1 MSKQSACGNSVILTI
16 DSICLRNLQEL
27 KFYFQNSHTVV
38 KLLISGCETEARAFA
53 AIASSLKD
61 TEVRVLCLHQ
71 DEAERCTAAMKELNV
86 TLHWNGEEPT
96 SITSQPAL
104 VTNKPEDAIRDV
116 NIVVFMLPASAHQVF
131 LDALKPHIKP
141 GTIIVGLPGGP
152 GFEFQV
158 LHVLGDVGQ
167 QCTIMNFESSPW
179 DCHYT
184 EFGVDCEVLGNLLGT
199 IKVIVSLFKF
209 L

>member
-1 MSKQSACGNSVILTI
+1 M
-16 DSICLRNLQEL
+16 IC
-27 KFYFQNSHTVV
+27 
-38 KLLISGCETEARAFA
+38 GCETEARAFA
-53 AIASSLKD
+53 GIASSLKD

-71 DEAERCTAAMKELNV
+71 DEAERCSASMKELKV
-86 TLHWNGEEPT
+86 TFHWNGKEST
-96 SITSQPAL
+96 SIKSPAL
-104 VTNKPEDAIRDV
+104 VTSNLEDAIRDV
-116 NIVVFMLPASAHQVF
+116 NIVVFLLPASAHHVF

-152 GFEFQV
+152 GFEFQL

-179 DCHYT
+179 ICHYT
-184 EFGVDCEVLGNLLGT
+184 EYGVDCEVLGNLLGA
-199 IKVIVSLFKF
+199 IKVIVSQFKF

>member
-1 MSKQSACGNSVILTI
+1 M
-16 DSICLRNLQEL
+16 IC
-27 KFYFQNSHTVV
+27 
-38 KLLISGCETEARAFA
+38 GCETEARAFA
-53 AIASSLKD
+53 GIASSLKD
-61 TEVRVLCLHQ
+61 TEVRVLCLRQ
-71 DEAERCTAAMKELNV
+71 DEAERCNAAMKELKV
-86 TLHWNGEEPT
+86 TFHWKGEEST
-96 SITSQPAL
+96 SIKSQPAL
-104 VTNKPEDAIRDV
+104 VTSNPEDAIRDV

-179 DCHYT
+179 VCHYI
-184 EFGVDCEVLGNLLGT
+184 EFGVDCEVFGNLLGA
-199 IKVIVSLFKF
+199 IKVMMSHLNSYDVVRL
-209 L
+209 

>member
-1 MSKQSACGNSVILTI
+1 M
-16 DSICLRNLQEL
+16 IC
-27 KFYFQNSHTVV
+27 
-38 KLLISGCETEARAFA
+38 GCETEARAFA
-53 AIASSLKD
+53 GIASSLKD

-71 DEAERCTAAMKELNV
+71 DEAERCTAAMKDLKVTFHWKGQEL
-86 TLHWNGEEPT
+86 T
-96 SITSQPAL
+96 SIKSQPVL
-104 VTNKPEDAIRDV
+104 VTSNPEDAIRDV

-141 GTIIVGLPGGP
+141 GMIIVGLPGGP

-179 DCHYT
+179 VCHYT
-184 EFGVDCEVLGNLLGT
+184 EFGVDCEVLGNLLGA
-199 IKVIVSLFKF
+199 IKVMMSHLNSYDVVR
-209 L
+209 

>member
-1 MSKQSACGNSVILTI
+1 M
-16 DSICLRNLQEL
+16 
-27 KFYFQNSHTVV
+27 
-38 KLLISGCETEARAFA
+38 KLLICGCETEARAFA

-71 DEAERCTAAMKELNV
+71 DEAERCNAAMKELKV
-86 TLHWNGEEPT
+86 TFRWKEEESP
-96 SITSQPAL
+96 SITSFPAL
-104 VTNKPEDAIRDV
+104 VTNNPEDAIRDV
-116 NIVVFMLPASAHQVF
+116 NIVVFMLPASALQLF

-179 DCHYT
+179 VCHSDT
-184 EFGVDCEVLGNLLGT
+184 EFGVDCEVLGTLLGA
-199 IKVIVSLFKF
+199 IKVIVSHFNF

>member
-1 MSKQSACGNSVILTI
+1 MFTKS
-16 DSICLRNLQEL
+16 L

-38 KLLISGCETEARAFA
+38 KLLISGCETEAFAFA
-53 AIASSLKD
+53 AIASSLKY

-71 DEAERCTAAMKELNV
+71 DEAERCTAAMNELNV
-86 TLHWNGEEPT
+86 TLYRHGEELT

-104 VTNKPEDAIRDV
+104 VTNISEDAIRDV

-141 GTIIVGLPGGP
+141 GTIIVGLPGGA

-167 QCTIMNFESSPW
+167 QCTIMSFESSPW
-179 DCHYT
+179 VCRYT
-184 EFGVDCEVLGNLLGT
+184 EFGVACEVLGNLLGA
-199 IKVIVSLFKF
+199 IKVIVSRLK
-209 L
+209 LLSCCMVISIV